1 MRESKDAQTHRA
13 TDQGAGRAEEGAAI
27 AAGEAAAGRDDNGA
41 GCCFGSFVLER
52 LEQEGDDGHQQGEMD
67 GKQLRQWLAREFPAY
82 LSRDADRL
90 LFVDL
95 FRPQNETDIRTERRK
110 HGLEST
116 VNEAARTPRDDAQRS
131 TGEDGGTVQP

>member
-1 MRESKDAQTHRA
+1 MRKPIEQRIRELEEQKKALQSRLEKRQ
-13 TDQGAGRAEEGAAI
+13 RAETT
-27 AAGEAAAGRDDNGA
+27 RRKMLL
-41 GCCFGSFVLER
+41 GSFLLER
-52 LEQEGDDGHQQGEMD
+52 LEQAEDAALQQGGML

-95 FRPQNETDIRTERRK
+95 LWPQNETNA
-110 HGLEST
+110 ST
-116 VNEAARTPRDDAQRS
+116 HDAQAIVSDGKDSEAPLTLRDDAQRS